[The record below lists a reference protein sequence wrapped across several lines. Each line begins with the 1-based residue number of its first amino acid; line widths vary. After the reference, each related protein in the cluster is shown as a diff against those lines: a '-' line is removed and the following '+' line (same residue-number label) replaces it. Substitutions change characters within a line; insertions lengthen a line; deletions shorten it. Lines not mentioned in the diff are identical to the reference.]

1 MNVIHDDI
9 IDCISECQSVI
20 PYLGSKMY
28 WVTIWLATDK
38 LLEKCLLK
46 FGS

>member
-20 PYLGSKMY
+20 PYLWSKMY
-28 WVTIWLATDK
+28 WVTIWLVTDK
-38 LLEKCLLK
+38 LLEKRLLK